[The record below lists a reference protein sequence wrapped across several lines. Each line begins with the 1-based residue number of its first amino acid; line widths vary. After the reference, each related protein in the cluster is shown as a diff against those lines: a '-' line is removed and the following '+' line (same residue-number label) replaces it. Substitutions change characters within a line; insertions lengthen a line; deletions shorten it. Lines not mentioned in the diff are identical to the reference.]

1 MLDYGHLVLA
11 TGARNRLLDIPN
23 ANLADVRYL
32 RILDESEALRQR
44 IASAR
49 HVVVIGAGFIGL
61 EFAAT
66 ARAKGLEVDV
76 VELGTRVM
84 ARAVTAEISDYF
96 QERHTAAGIRIHL
109 GVQATS
115 IESDGTNVT
124 GVSLSDGRHMP
135 ADLVVVGVG
144 VLPNVEL
151 AAEAGLPVAAGIIV
165 DEQLL
170 TSDPNISAIGDCAL
184 FASPRFGGS
193 LRLESVQNATDHARC
208 VAARLTGDA
217 KPYDGQ
223 PWFWSDQGDDKL
235 QIAGLTTGYDRVVV
249 RGDRAQRVVLGLLL
263 QGRPAGRHR
272 VRQSRRGPRVRTQD
286 SWPEQVDH
294 AGTGGRSQFRSEGC
308 AGLRRLFG
316 ECRMQRARSGTL
328 ADAIRSY
335 RATVLHPGV
344 RRDDEGPPQLPPP
357 SASMARRPSAA
368 RRSTPRH
375 WRKQARRES
384 VVPPASCAATA
395 PTKQSPAPVV
405 STALT
410 VRPAMIS
417 GLPSIERKHAALAQR
432 HADDFVLAG
441 LQRSRCLD
449 EAGII
454 VAVAK
459 FGLRQQAEL
468 GFIEDQDIDEIEQLA
483 RRIRSPAPD

>member
-1 MLDYGHLVLA
+1 MTQGTVVIVGAGHAGFQVAASLRQHGYGERICLINDEAHLPYQRPPLSKAYLKGEGRPDSLMFRPDKFYRDQNIELIGDRAAFVDRAAGRLLLASGSFLDYGHLVLA
-11 TGARNRLLDIPN
+11 TGARNRLLDLPN

-44 IASAR
+44 IDTAR

-84 ARAVTAEISDYF
+84 ARVVTAEISEYF
-96 QERHTAAGIRIHL
+96 QARHTAAGIRIHL

-115 IESDGTNVT
+115 IERNGADVA
-124 GVSLSDGRHMP
+124 GVSLSDGRHLP

-165 DEQLL
+165 NEQLL

-217 KPYDGQ
+217 RTYDGM

-235 QIAGLTTGYDRVVV
+235 QIAGLTTGYDRVVE
-249 RGDRAQRVVLGLLL
+249 RGDRQARSFSAFCYRAGQLVGIESVNRAADHVFGRKILGLN
-263 QGRPAGRHR
+263 R
-272 VRQSRRGPRVRTQD
+272 SIE
-286 SWPEQVDH
+286 PEQ
-294 AGTGGRSQFRSEGC
+294 A
-308 AGLRRLFG
+308 
-316 ECRMQRARSGTL
+316 
-328 ADAIRSY
+328 ADLSFD
-335 RATVLHPGV
+335 L
-344 RRDDEGPPQLPPP
+344 
-357 SASMARRPSAA
+357 
-368 RRSTPRH
+368 
-375 WRKQARRES
+375 K
-384 VVPPASCAATA
+384 
-395 PTKQSPAPVV
+395 
-405 STALT
+405 
-410 VRPAMIS
+410 
-417 GLPSIERKHAALAQR
+417 AAL
-432 HADDFVLAG
+432 G
-441 LQRSRCLD
+441 
-449 EAGII
+449 
-454 VAVAK
+454 
-459 FGLRQQAEL
+459 
-468 GFIEDQDIDEIEQLA
+468 
-483 RRIRSPAPD
+483 

>member
-1 MLDYGHLVLA
+1 MQGTVLIVGAGHAGFQVAASLRQHGYKDRVCLINDEGHLPYQRPPLSKAYLKGEGRPDSLMFRPDKFYHDQNIELIGDRAVAIDRAAHRLLLASGASLDYGHLVLA

-23 ANLADVRYL
+23 ANLPDVRYL

-44 IASAR
+44 LPSHR
-49 HVVVIGAGFIGL
+49 RVVVIGAGFIGL

-66 ARAKGLEVDV
+66 ARIKGLEVDV
-76 VELGTRVM
+76 VELGSRVM

-124 GVSLSDGRHMP
+124 GVSLSDGRHLP

-151 AAEAGLPVAAGIIV
+151 AAEAGLAVASGIIV

-170 TSDPNISAIGDCAL
+170 TSDPDISAIGDCAL

-217 KPYDGQ
+217 KTYDGL

-249 RGDRAQRVVLGLLL
+249 RGDRAQRAFSAFCYK
-263 QGRPAGRHR
+263 AGRLVGIESVNRAGDHMFG
-272 VRQSRRGPRVRTQD
+272 RRLLAAGGSIT
-286 SWPEQVDH
+286 PEQ
-294 AGTGGRSQFRSEGC
+294 A
-308 AGLRRLFG
+308 
-316 ECRMQRARSGTL
+316 
-328 ADAIRSY
+328 ADASFD
-335 RATVLHPGV
+335 L
-344 RRDDEGPPQLPPP
+344 
-357 SASMARRPSAA
+357 
-368 RRSTPRH
+368 
-375 WRKQARRES
+375 K
-384 VVPPASCAATA
+384 
-395 PTKQSPAPVV
+395 
-405 STALT
+405 
-410 VRPAMIS
+410 
-417 GLPSIERKHAALAQR
+417 AALA
-432 HADDFVLAG
+432 
-441 LQRSRCLD
+441 
-449 EAGII
+449 
-454 VAVAK
+454 
-459 FGLRQQAEL
+459 
-468 GFIEDQDIDEIEQLA
+468 
-483 RRIRSPAPD
+483 